1 MKMADK
7 MIELKNVAKRFGYR
21 EVLRDINLSVNEG
34 EIISIMGKSGSGKTT
49 LLNIIGFF
57 EKQTSGE
64 YLFQNKKITTQH
76 KMSMIRNQ
84 YMGFV
89 FQAYNLIP
97 RLTVKENILLP
108 IYYSLDKKNCRD
120 RIKNIDNLLEQY
132 DLSHIANSYV
142 ENISG
147 GEKQRTCMARAIVC
161 DAKLI
166 VSDEPTGNLDDKN
179 KNNVLNMFKE
189 MNESG
194 KTIIIVTHDK
204 ETSDIASTKYLL
216 EEGRLYRQC

>member
-1 MKMADK
+1 
-7 MIELKNVAKRFGYR
+7 MIELKNITKKFGDR

-34 EIISIMGKSGSGKTT
+34 DIISIMGKSGSGKTT

-57 EKQTSGE
+57 EKPTSGE
-64 YLFQNKKITTQH
+64 YLFQNRTIATQY
-76 KMSMIRNQ
+76 KMSKIRNR

-97 RLTVKENILLP
+97 KLTVKENILLP
-108 IYYSLDKKNCRD
+108 IYYSLDKKIIKERL
-120 RIKNIDNLLEQY
+120 KNIDNLLKRYE
-132 DLSHIANSYV
+132 LSHIADSYV

-147 GEKQRTCMARAIVC
+147 GEKQRTCMARAVVC

-179 KNNVLNMFKE
+179 KENVLQMFKE
-189 MNESG
+189 MNKKG

-204 ETSDIASTKYLL
+204 DTSDIATIKYYL
-216 EEGRLYRQC
+216 EEGRLHTQ